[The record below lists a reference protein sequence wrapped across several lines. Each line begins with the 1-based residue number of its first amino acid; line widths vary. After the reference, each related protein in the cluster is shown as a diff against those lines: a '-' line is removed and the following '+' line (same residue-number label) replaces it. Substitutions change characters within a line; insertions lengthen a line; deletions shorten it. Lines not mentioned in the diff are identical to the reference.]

1 MKIESNVA
9 PVASPFAKIISG
21 LNTLSVAIRY
31 GDDSADYTV
40 NNAALMSSHSDSVK
54 ASGLHGAM
62 LDGVVKGLKEIAT
75 EAGVTKL
82 TGAFLLSPVLGRTE
96 RTSTCPAELWDEL
109 KGWFEKGQP
118 ADVNAARLAKSEGD
132 TLTPNQAML
141 IAMGNK
147 HVSTVMSNLSAR
159 IDRDNKA
166 ADEPK
171 NNLAKHWTAAGIKRY
186 TKLIA
191 ALKKEAVSKNFTAE
205 KPDRDVVEA
214 IITIKEMERLAEYMV
229 KLLQDTK
236 YEG

>member
-1 MKIESNVA
+1 MKIKSDA
-9 PVASPFAKIISG
+9 TPVVSPFAKIIGG

-40 NNAALMSSHSDSVK
+40 DNTALMSSHSDSVK

-62 LDGVVKGLKEIAT
+62 LDGVVKGLREIAS

-82 TGAFLLSPVLGRTE
+82 TGAFLLSPDKGRTGE
-96 RTSTCPAELWDEL
+96 TSTCPLELWDEL
-109 KGWFEKGQP
+109 KGWFEQGQS
-118 ADVNAARLAKSEGD
+118 ADTNAARRAKSEGD

-141 IAMGNK
+141 VAMGNK
-147 HVSTVMSNLSAR
+147 HVSTVMSNLRLKIDSA
-159 IDRDNKA
+159 NKK
-166 ADEPK
+166 ADESK
-171 NNLAKHWTAAGIKRY
+171 DNLPTHWTAAFIKRY

-229 KLLQDTK
+229 KLLQDTT